1 MVIRA
6 PRSFSL
12 SLFAETGILPV
23 LEGQYFMEKTPAVG
37 SVVKVLEEFR
47 FSMNILCEDDPDHR
61 RLGAET
67 EE

>member
-1 MVIRA
+1 MVDVA
-6 PRSFSL
+6 LL
-12 SLFAETGILPV
+12 SSSVA
-23 LEGQYFMEKTPAVG
+23 KTPAVG

-47 FSMNILCEDDPDHR
+47 FLMNILCEDDPDHR